1 MILNT
6 AQRWVFGI
14 GLVAIPVSNAILGY
28 SYTGKVTTS
37 VLAGAWAVVP
47 LLVLYWWTKAKS
59 VSKIERVLVF
69 GCVSISIAFGLALF
83 VGRVWNGLD
92 IEPVTFMF
100 PVVAP
105 LLLFGLQVV
114 LMLLVTI
121 ADFVI
126 SPRDARS
133 KT

>member
-1 MILNT
+1 MTLPA

-14 GLVAIPVSNAILGY
+14 GLIAIPLSNAILGY
-28 SYTGKVTTS
+28 SYTGKLTDS
-37 VLAGAWAVVP
+37 VLAGAWAAVP
-47 LLVLYWWTKAKS
+47 LLVLYWWAAAKS
-59 VSKIERVLVF
+59 VSKTERVLVF

-105 LLLFGLQVV
+105 LLLFGLQFV
-114 LMLLVTI
+114 LMLLVII
-121 ADFVI
+121 ADFVV
-126 SPRDARS
+126 SARDARS
-133 KT
+133 NT